1 MLTWRSFKLYNMF
14 DPAYWADGAPVMVTF
29 LVHAHICHATD
40 VDFPWTHAWCFGCY
54 GSEGS
59 GRCCRSLE
67 SVMLWNW
74 LRLEDVM
81 MLLPD
86 CWCWAIVIEL
96 AHIFHALELVVL
108 GGCLR
113 DVPWSCTH
121 VWSGLPSGWCSGD
134 GDFPCVCSTHVSCYR
149 TCGAR
154 EMLIFFG
161 YIFGSLTA
169 MDLILPGDAEV
180 PWTGTHVWCYGP
192 VGASE
197 MSLFLEIALVSEAVQ
212 WGGWRGL
219 DD

>member
-29 LVHAHICHATD
+29 LVLAHICHATD

-54 GSEGS
+54 GSESS
-59 GRCCRSLE
+59 GRCWRSLE

-86 CWCWAIVIEL
+86 CWCRAIVIEL

-108 GGCLR
+108 GGCWR

-121 VWSGLPSGWCSGD
+121 VWSGLSWHYIIQIVASQWSI
-134 GDFPCVCSTHVSCYR
+134 FRYR
-149 TCGAR
+149 
-154 EMLIFFG
+154 
-161 YIFGSLTA
+161 
-169 MDLILPGDAEV
+169 
-180 PWTGTHVWCYGP
+180 GP
-192 VGASE
+192 IISE
-197 MSLFLEIALVSEAVQ
+197 SWNSSVV
-212 WGGWRGL
+212 
-219 DD
+219 